1 MENQPVVCSCSAPLK
16 WSSVACAVLAMI
28 VPWFGTVLGVVG
40 ILLAVAAI
48 VLAIVA
54 LCKKATAFGIIMIIV
69 GLIAGAVATG
79 GMMYSAAKKLGV
91 MDQIKIQAQYEE
103 QIQEAQKAGDLQKV
117 EELKKEQQEALD
129 QYGEKVGQKLG
140 E

>member
-1 MENQPVVCSCSAPLK
+1 
-16 WSSVACAVLAMI
+16 MI